1 MAKEL
6 IYRLSNP
13 GYTIYH
19 RAALGG
25 LAATV
30 RAWGTNKPDAIEA
43 DLQRD
48 FVRLAWGDDLSDQE
62 ALRRI
67 LAVSFRLS
75 DDKMID
81 LPGQAIRADQADLR
95 LAIHNCICGSF
106 LQHNKMRPGEKEPR
120 RVEVRSADDEVGEMF
135 TYKAINS
142 FAHQKAQGTGLLDD
156 KLHGDWPR
164 FASIPQSVVPGA
176 MSGALEL
183 EALPEDV
190 VLL

>member
-30 RAWGTNKPDAIEA
+30 RAWGAIKPEGIEA
-43 DLQRD
+43 ELQSD
-48 FVRLAWGDDLSDQE
+48 YVRLAWGNDLLDQE

-67 LAVSFRLS
+67 LAASFKLTE
-75 DDKMID
+75 DMMID
-81 LPGQAIRADQADLR
+81 LPGQGIRADQADLR
-95 LAIHNCICGSF
+95 LASHKGVYRTI

-120 RVEVRSADDEVGEMF
+120 RVELKSADDEVGEHF
-135 TYKAINS
+135 TYLAINS
-142 FAHQKAQGTGLLDD
+142 YAHQSAQKTGLLEQKLKDD
-156 KLHGDWPR
+156 MP
-164 FASIPQSVVPGA
+164 S
-176 MSGALEL
+176 
-183 EALPEDV
+183 
-190 VLL
+190 